1 MVCYMMIDLL
11 SKVVGPSPLGIF
23 STMVKVDWPTE
34 KKVFFPIDCKW
45 LMELLGVDLEGL
57 NTDMETYQEN

>member
-1 MVCYMMIDLL
+1 MMIDLL
-11 SKVVGPSPLGIF
+11 SKVVGPSPLWNFQHNGE
-23 STMVKVDWPTE
+23 SGLANE

-57 NTDMETYQEN
+57 NPDMETYQEN

>member
-1 MVCYMMIDLL
+1 MVCYMIDLL
-11 SKVVGPSPLGIF
+11 SKVVGPRPFEIF
-23 STMVKVDWPTE
+23 SIMVKVDWPT
-34 KKVFFPIDCKW
+34 KKRSFSIDCKW

>member
-1 MVCYMMIDLL
+1 MVCYMIDLL
-11 SKVVGPSPLGIF
+11 SKVVGPSLLGIS
-23 STMVKVDWPTE
+23 STMVKVDWPTKE
-34 KKVFFPIDCKW
+34 RFFPIDYKW